1 MHFERTRHYYEASA
15 GYRDKLRSIW
25 ADFETEMVKIEQYAG
40 SKGYAKEKAK
50 LEKSRDEEISRL
62 QNEYR
67 VKFDSILKGMRES
80 ASTRCMIPPTTE
92 QLNLIQ
98 ALKLRS
104 KVTRDELQQAGNT
117 LKDNPVCLSIL
128 DEIARDNEF
137 IGMHYGAES
146 TASIHEHIDALADSA
161 KRLCSLKKCDSRKE
175 LHTSPYDPQHTPGI
189 SNLYTFR
196 IDRDTESIRDA
207 MELYG
212 GVSDLASF
220 EAAVNE

>member
-1 MHFERTRHYYEASA
+1 MHFERTRHYYEASVS
-15 GYRDKLRSIW
+15 YRDKLRSIW
-25 ADFETEMVKIEQYAG
+25 ANFDTEMVKIEQYEG
-40 SKGYAKEKAK
+40 SKGYEEEKAKKEKA
-50 LEKSRDEEISRL
+50 RDEEISRL
-62 QNEYR
+62 QDEYK
-67 VKFDSILKGMRES
+67 VNFANIIKGMRES
-80 ASTRCMIPPTTE
+80 ASTRGMIPPTTE

-98 ALKLRS
+98 ALKMRS

-128 DEIARDNEF
+128 DEIARDNE
-137 IGMHYGAES
+137 ILGVHYGAES
-146 TASIHEHIDALADSA
+146 TSSIHEHIDALADSA

-175 LHTSPYDPQHTPGI
+175 LHTSPHDPQHTPGMRD
-189 SNLYTFR
+189 LYTFR
-196 IDRDTESIRDA
+196 IDRDTENVRDA

>member
-1 MHFERTRHYYEASA
+1 MHFERTRHYYEASTS
-15 GYRDKLRSIW
+15 YRDKLRGIW
-25 ADFETEMVKIEQYAG
+25 AEYDKKMQSLEQYKG
-40 SKGYAKEKAK
+40 SKGYEDDKAK
-50 LEKSRDEEISRL
+50 ADKERDDAISRL
-62 QNEYR
+62 QAEYK
-67 VKFDSILKGMRES
+67 VKFKNILDGMRES
-80 ASTRCMIPPTTE
+80 AATRCMIPPTTE

-128 DEIARDNEF
+128 DEIARDNE
-137 IGMHYGAES
+137 IVGVHYGAES

-161 KRLCSLKKCDSRKE
+161 KRICSLKKCDSRRE
-175 LHTSPYDPQHTPGI
+175 LHTSPHDPQHTPGMRD
-189 SNLYTFR
+189 LYTFR
-196 IDRDTESIRDA
+196 IDRDTEGIRDA

-212 GVSDLASF
+212 GVSNLASF